1 MKSLIVGML
10 AETAIHPGSGRSS
23 GFVDL
28 PVARE
33 SITQYPVVVGSSL
46 KGSLKDYAREIW
58 PDIITESGG
67 KKDRKLKPEV
77 SRLFGDQEGA
87 GDLVVSDAKLLLLP
101 VRSLTGQ
108 YKWATCPYLLER
120 IRRDA
125 QRTLYETMT
134 NGLRISKMPDK
145 GKVLANKNNNLFLEE
160 REFEVS
166 GNIEESIINEIKKLI
181 DNDDAKKR
189 LSEQLIILN
198 DDDFHWFASYG
209 LQISARNVLDV
220 DTKES
225 KNLWYEE
232 TLPVDSL
239 FYTVLFLRREGA
251 ENDVVS
257 LLKELEYLQVGGN
270 ETIGQGWFAI
280 KIVNPKEASEGS
292 I

>member
-1 MKSLIVGML
+1 MKSLMIGML

-33 SITQYPVVVGSSL
+33 STTQYPVIFGSSL
-46 KGSLKDYAREIW
+46 KGALKDRAREIW
-58 PDIITESGG
+58 PDSITEIGG
-67 KKDRKLKPEV
+67 KKERKLKPEMA
-77 SRLFGDQEGA
+77 RLFGRQEGA

-108 YKWATCPYLLER
+108 YKWATCTYLLER

-125 QRTLYETMT
+125 QRIRYDTMK
-134 NGLRISKMPDK
+134 NGLKVSGKPDK
-145 GKVLANKNNNLFLEE
+145 GKVLANKNENLFLEE
-160 REFEVS
+160 REFQVS
-166 GNIEESIINEIKKLI
+166 GNIEDSLINEIKKLI
-181 DNDDAKKR
+181 NHDEAAKR

-225 KNLWYEE
+225 KGLWYEE
-232 TLPVDSL
+232 TLPTDSL
-239 FYTVLFLRREGA
+239 FYTILFLRKDEA
-251 ENDVVS
+251 AKDVKS
-257 LLKELEYLQVGGN
+257 LLDNLKYLQVGGN
-270 ETIGQGWFAI
+270 ETVGQGWFAM
-280 KIVNPKEASEGS
+280 KTVARKEAGEG
-292 I
+292 